1 MKRLICLTL
10 LSAIVLFASLDTAKA
25 QVYTQSEST
34 SFRNDSLFTVP
45 VSLSSEYSGHGKPTS
60 NTITAGFMNDLAQ
73 GGFISHDIINPI

>member
-45 VSLSSEYSGHGKPTS
+45 VSLSSEYSVEVWANQTS

-73 GGFISHDIINPI
+73 GGFISHDII